1 MIRIGSPL
9 KTRIQE
15 VRIGEVHSI
24 DHHTLHG
31 NLVLSAELIT

>member
-24 DHHTLHG
+24 TIIHY
-31 NLVLSAELIT
+31 VVIKYYQLS